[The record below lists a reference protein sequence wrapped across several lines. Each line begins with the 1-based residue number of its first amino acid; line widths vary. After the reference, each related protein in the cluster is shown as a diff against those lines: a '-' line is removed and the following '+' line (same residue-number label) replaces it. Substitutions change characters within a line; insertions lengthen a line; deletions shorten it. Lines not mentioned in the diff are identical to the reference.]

1 MQDLRYH
8 LRCHIIYFQISLI
21 YFCFLQDECQEKLAV
36 ALPALDSAVNALNT
50 LKSSDITLVKSMN
63 NPPPGVKMVMEA
75 VCILKVIITN
85 LSCEIKSRD
94 T

>member
-1 MQDLRYH
+1 MILDPVSFDAIL
-8 LRCHIIYFQISLI
+8 FISSFLLI
-21 YFCFLQDECQEKLAV
+21 YFRFFQDECQEKLAV

-75 VCILKVIITN
+75 VCILKVKSFN
-85 LSCEIKSRD
+85 L
-94 T
+94 